1 MAVDRDHLG
10 ACPPRRSPVAFD
22 GEDCRYVN
30 GPWSLAG
37 AGAQPGGTQ
46 PCWQWR
52 TGNSPRAVARR
63 ASWAIRPVPCG
74 MHAPRAHARKGR
86 AHACTQRRACAH
98 ARYRIRLGIA
108 RPGKEGEEWEKFDA
122 AISALLERAY
132 QELAQ
137 VVRLA
142 SLVDML

>member
-1 MAVDRDHLG
+1 MDRGRLQ
-10 ACPPRRSPVAFD
+10 ARARSPVA
-22 GEDCRYVN
+22 R
-30 GPWSLAG
+30 SLVGSG
-37 AGAQPGGTQ
+37 APV
-46 PCWQWR
+46 
-52 TGNSPRAVARR
+52 SPRAVARR
-63 ASWAIRPVPCG
+63 ASRNIPPC
-74 MHAPRAHARKGR
+74 RAGCTPHERARKGR

-98 ARYRIRLGIA
+98 ACYRIRLGIA

-132 QELAQ
+132 HELAQ